1 MKLKG
6 LMFYLLTEFGK
17 QIQFPCSSLLRTCFS
32 PLPLTS
38 SLQRNNRAA
47 VLGCVPLGL
56 QTMSILPVVVPV
68 RGAPWTYTQS
78 GVVDEI
84 WYISQ

>member
-17 QIQFPCSSLLRTCFS
+17 QIVSIFLPLHTCFS

-68 RGAPWTYTQS
+68 RGAPWTHTQS